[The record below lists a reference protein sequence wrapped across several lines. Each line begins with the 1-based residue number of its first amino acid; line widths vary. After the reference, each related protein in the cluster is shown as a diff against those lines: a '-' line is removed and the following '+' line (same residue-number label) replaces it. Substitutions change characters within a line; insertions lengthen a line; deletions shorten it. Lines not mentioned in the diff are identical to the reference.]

1 MAIEY
6 EGLRQTDLLLSSTI
20 IKKETRT
27 FDPIQ
32 KRTSILRTKEDDV
45 DYRFM
50 PEPNLPPL
58 KLNPKVNEKNIICI

>member
-6 EGLRQTDLLLSSTI
+6 EGKRQTELLLSSKPI
-20 IKKETRT
+20 RKETRT
-27 FDPIQ
+27 FDPVS
-32 KRTSILRTKEDDV
+32 KRTNVLRTKEDDV

-58 KLNPKVNEKNIICI
+58 KLNPKVIFLIFTF